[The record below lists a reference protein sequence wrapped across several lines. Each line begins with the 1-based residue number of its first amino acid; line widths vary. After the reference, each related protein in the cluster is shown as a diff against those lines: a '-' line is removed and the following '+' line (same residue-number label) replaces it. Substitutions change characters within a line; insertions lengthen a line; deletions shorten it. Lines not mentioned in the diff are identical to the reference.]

1 MKLPR
6 VAGVAAGV
14 MMIALWAGCGDTFRP
29 VAIPIGSPAPDPQPL
44 LLALVLHQQV
54 VMPPSACADSTMP
67 PCDGMSS
74 EINVSG
80 DSNVANVVLGQTPV
94 HALLTLDGRAVAANR
109 DGDSLSV
116 FALSSPGATPTTIN
130 LRTGAKPVFLASAA
144 GLVYV
149 ADSGLNSVSVVT
161 LSSNSVVTTVP
172 VGANPVV
179 LAATP
184 DGKKVFV
191 ANRDDNTVSVIS
203 TTDNTVESTIGP
215 NPGDVTPVY
224 VLANPAGTAMYVLY
238 AGSGSVSPSI
248 AIIDPFSDGVT
259 GHLSLPAGGNSN
271 FMAFDSHLQRL
282 YVTNPGKNSVSIFDV
297 TPVPPNAP
305 NVLATVAVGAQPV
318 ALAPLSDGSRVYV
331 VNTGATTG
339 CAGEAN
345 MGQVTVINAT
355 SNSVPA
361 SGGCISVGPSP
372 VWIAA
377 SSSSKIYVPHQAAGS
392 QLNSDGS
399 PVIPVGTTIINA
411 STNRV
416 EANLPAPAGM
426 TPAFVL
432 SE

>member
-6 VAGVAAGV
+6 VAGLAAGV

-29 VAIPIGSPAPDPQPL
+29 VAIPIGSPAPDPQAP

-54 VMPPSACADSTMP
+54 VTAPNACADSTTP

-80 DSNVANVVLGQTPV
+80 DSNAANVVLGQTPV
-94 HALLTLDGRAVAANR
+94 HVLLAAETVVANR

-116 FALSSPGATPTTIN
+116 FATTSPGATPTTIN
-130 LRTGAKPVFLASAA
+130 LPAGAKPVFLASAA

-161 LSSNSVVTTVP
+161 LSSHSVESTVP
-172 VGANPVV
+172 VGAHPVV
-179 LAATP
+179 LAAIP
-184 DGKKVFV
+184 DGTKVFV

-203 TTDNTVESTIGP
+203 TVDNTVEATIGP

-238 AGSGSVSPSI
+238 AGSGSVSPTI
-248 AIIDPFSDGVT
+248 AVIDPFSHTVT

-271 FMAFDSHLQRL
+271 FMAFDSRLQRL
-282 YVTNPGKNSVSIFDV
+282 YVTNPGTNSVSIFDA
-297 TPVPPNAP
+297 TPVLPNMPNA
-305 NVLATVAVGAQPV
+305 LATVAVGAQPV

-339 CAGEAN
+339 CSGETN
-345 MGQVTVINAT
+345 MGQVSVINTT

-377 SSSSKIYVPHQAAGS
+377 SSSSKIYVPHQAAGT

-399 PVIPVGTTIINA
+399 AVFPVGTTIINA
-411 STNRV
+411 STNGV

-426 TPAFVL
+426 TPVFVL
-432 SE
+432 SQ